1 VTVTKPSRDD
11 CARLFGPDLPPE
23 DCIRRFL
30 DWGADIVALT
40 MGASGVLLATAGGDR
55 FQITPGKVNVVD
67 TTGAGDAF
75 WSGLL
80 TSLLDGFPPQQ
91 AARLGQAVA
100 EAKIGRVGHLPPTI
114 DRAALYREL
123 DSVTTREEV
132 SDPEGNTL
140 NV

>member
-1 VTVTKPSRDD
+1 MLSR
-11 CARLFGPDLPPE
+11 E

-30 DWGADIVALT
+30 VWGADIVALT

-55 FQITPGKVNVVD
+55 FRIVPGDVNVVD

-75 WSGLL
+75 WAGLL
-80 TSLLDGFPPQQ
+80 TGLLDGFLPQQ

-123 DSVTTREEV
+123 DSVPEERR
-132 SDPEGNTL
+132 
-140 NV
+140 